1 MEKTYECLK
10 ETLEEQVKL
19 ISKKG
24 DKITQDEIMSL
35 YYALKSMDK
44 IDELMEKEME
54 ESGKEY
60 SEGYSRGNYGRSSR
74 YSRGYSN
81 GYGDGYNDGYNGH
94 MSMGNRSPVTGKYI
108 SQNPMDNRMYYGDH
122 MYGHSI
128 KDRMIAKIEQMYDE
142 AKSEHEKQVIANTIS
157 RIQNEVQ

>member
-24 DKITQDEIMSL
+24 DKITQDEMMSL
-35 YYALKSMDK
+35 YYALKSLDK
-44 IDELMEKEME
+44 IDELMEKDME
-54 ESGKEY
+54 GSGKEY
-60 SEGYSRGNYGRSSR
+60 SEGYRGNYMRNSR

-81 GYGDGYNDGYNGH
+81 GYSDGYNDGH
-94 MSMGNRSPVTGKYI
+94 MSNGNRSPVTGKYI
-108 SQNPMDNRMYYGDH
+108 GQGTMDNRMYYGDH

-128 KDRMIAKIEQMYDE
+128 KDRMIAKIETMYDE
-142 AKSEHEKQVIANTIS
+142 AKSDHEKQVIANTIS

>member
-10 ETLEEQVKL
+10 DTLEEQVKL

-24 DKITQDEIMSL
+24 DKITQDEMMSL
-35 YYALKSMDK
+35 YYALKSLDK
-44 IDELMEKEME
+44 IDELMEKDME
-54 ESGKEY
+54 VSGKEY
-60 SEGYSRGNYGRSSR
+60 NEGYHGNYMRNSR

-81 GYGDGYNDGYNGH
+81 GYSDGYNDGH
-94 MSMGNRSPVTGKYI
+94 MSNGNRSPVTGKYI
-108 SQNPMDNRMYYGDH
+108 SQNPTDNRMYYGDH

-128 KDRMIAKIEQMYDE
+128 KDRMIAKIETMYDE
-142 AKSEHEKQVIANTIS
+142 AKSDHEKQVIANTIS

>member
-19 ISKKG
+19 ISKQG
-24 DKITQDEIMSL
+24 DKITQDEMMSL
-35 YYALKSMDK
+35 YYALKSLDK
-44 IDELMEKEME
+44 IDELMEKDME
-54 ESGKEY
+54 VSGKEY
-60 SEGYSRGNYGRSSR
+60 SEGYHGNYARNSR

-81 GYGDGYNDGYNGH
+81 GYSDGYNDGH
-94 MSMGNRSPVTGKYI
+94 MSSGNRSPVTGKYI
-108 SQNPMDNRMYYGDH
+108 SQSPMDNRMYYGDH

-128 KDRMIAKIEQMYDE
+128 KDRMIAKIETMYDE
-142 AKSEHEKQVIANTIS
+142 AKSDHEKQVIANTIS

>member
-1 MEKTYECLK
+1 MLEKTYECLK

-24 DKITQDEIMSL
+24 DKITQDEMMSL
-35 YYALKSMDK
+35 YYALKSLDK
-44 IDELMEKEME
+44 IDELMEKDME
-54 ESGKEY
+54 GSGKEY
-60 SEGYSRGNYGRSSR
+60 SEGYHGNNMRNSR

-81 GYGDGYNDGYNGH
+81 GYSDGYNDGH
-94 MSMGNRSPVTGKYI
+94 MSNGNRSPVTGKYI
-108 SQNPMDNRMYYGDH
+108 SQNPMDNRMYYGEN

-142 AKSEHEKQVIANTIS
+142 AKSEHERQVIQNTIS

>member
-10 ETLEEQVKL
+10 DTLEEQVKL

-24 DKITQDEIMSL
+24 DKITQDEMMSL

-44 IDELMEKEME
+44 IDELMEKDME
-54 ESGKEY
+54 ISGKEY
-60 SEGYSRGNYGRSSR
+60 SEGYHGNYMRNSR
-74 YSRGYSN
+74 YSMGYSN
-81 GYGDGYNDGYNGH
+81 GYSDGYNDGYNGH
-94 MSMGNRSPVTGKYI
+94 MSNGNRSPVTGKYI
-108 SQNPMDNRMYYGDH
+108 SQSPMDDRMYYGNH

-128 KDRMIAKIEQMYDE
+128 KDRMIAKIETMYDE
-142 AKSEHEKQVIANTIS
+142 AKSDHEKQVIANTIS

>member
-24 DKITQDEIMSL
+24 DKITQDEMMSL
-35 YYALKSMDK
+35 YYALKSLDK
-44 IDELMEKEME
+44 IDELMEKDME
-54 ESGKEY
+54 GFGKEY
-60 SEGYSRGNYGRSSR
+60 SEGYHGNYMRNSR

-81 GYGDGYNDGYNGH
+81 GYSDGYNDGH
-94 MSMGNRSPVTGKYI
+94 MSNGNRSPVTGKYI
-108 SQNPMDNRMYYGDH
+108 SQNPIDNRMYYGDH

-128 KDRMIAKIEQMYDE
+128 KDRMIAKIETMYDE
-142 AKSEHEKQVIANTIS
+142 AKSDHEKQVIANTIS

>member
-10 ETLEEQVKL
+10 ETLEDQIKM

-24 DKITQDEIMSL
+24 DKITQDELMSL
-35 YYALKSMDK
+35 YYALKAMDK
-44 IDELMEKEME
+44 IDKFME
-54 ESGKEY
+54 EKHMSESSEY
-60 SEGYSRGNYGRSSR
+60 KEGYHDRYSSGYSHGYHMGYSKGYDDGRS
-74 YSRGYSN
+74 
-81 GYGDGYNDGYNGH
+81 GH
-94 MSMGNRSPVTGKYI
+94 MERHDENRSPVTGKYI
-108 SQNPMDNRMYYGDH
+108 DGTYKMYYGDH

-128 KDRMIAKIEQMYDE
+128 KDRMIAKIETMYDE